1 MTTVLLGIA
10 FLESGYKQMTETIRQ
25 TGKQVGT
32 AGYPGSEDLALSFSG
47 KQRGNRAAIFN
58 QPLEIGW

>member
-10 FLESGYKQMTETIRQ
+10 FLESGYKQMTETIQQAR
-25 TGKQVGT
+25 KQVGA
-32 AGYPGSEDLALSFSG
+32 AGNPGSGDLALSFSG
-47 KQRGNRAAIFN
+47 KQRGDRAAIFN